1 MKTSW
6 HICLFLCWS
15 ISAVFG
21 AADPGAPRASS
32 VLLRVPVRKGP
43 ARGPAAHGPHVRK
56 PRATDGVNFV
66 DMVDNLR
73 GKSGQGYY
81 VEMAVGTPPQK
92 VSTEQAAL
100 WLRPKYPI
108 IIYYIVKYTQ

>member
-1 MKTSW
+1 MNTSW
-6 HICLFLCWS
+6 HTFLFLCWS

-21 AADPGAPRASS
+21 TAEPGAPRASS

-43 ARGPAAHGPHVRK
+43 ARAPAAPGPHVRK
-56 PRATDGVNFV
+56 PRASGGVNFV

-92 VSTEQAAL
+92 VSTEQVL
-100 WLRPKYPI
+100 RFRPKRPI
-108 IIYYIVKYTQ
+108 IT

>member
-1 MKTSW
+1 M
-6 HICLFLCWS
+6 
-15 ISAVFG
+15 FG

-43 ARGPAAHGPHVRK
+43 ARAPEAPGSHVRK
-56 PRATDGVNFV
+56 PRSSGGVNFV

-92 VSTEQAAL
+92 VSTEQCPVVTP
-100 WLRPKYPI
+100 PKHPI
-108 IIYYIVKYTQ
+108 IIWSIVKE